1 MPPPGRGTEAR
12 TGNGEEH
19 RRVEV
24 KKFSLQ
30 PEKYDRKVD
39 FEGWV
44 NQFQEYAMLGQWS
57 EEERALLL
65 FLSLTGRATDGRHLR
80 HRRWTRGWW
89 WCIRPWPRVVQCP
102 LCQAGTFGLRNQ
114 TRCRPDPWRD
124 DGLRKRDDGV

>member
-1 MPPPGRGTEAR
+1 MPPPGRGMEAR

-44 NQFQEYAMLGQWS
+44 NQFQEYEYVGKM
-57 EEERALLL
+57 ER
-65 FLSLTGRATDGRHLR
+65 
-80 HRRWTRGWW
+80 RGE
-89 WCIRPWPRVVQCP
+89 
-102 LCQAGTFGLRNQ
+102 GLAPVSVINR
-114 TRCRPDPWRD
+114 
-124 DGLRKRDDGV
+124 